1 MAVHFSKS
9 VRLMAPE
16 KATHIHKYTD
26 TIQAPRML
34 ANFYLTRVAT

>member
-1 MAVHFSKS
+1 MAVHVSKS
-9 VRLMAPE
+9 MRLMAQE

-26 TIQAPRML
+26 AIQAPGML